1 MSARRKIR
9 VAQITQNLGVGGL
22 ERVAATIAKTV
33 DKDRFEPSVICMR
46 LLGAFGE
53 ELRGM
58 GIPVDV
64 VELPPD
70 RPDYFSFVK
79 IARYL
84 RERRI
89 DVIHTHNTEA
99 MVNGGLA
106 RFLSFF
112 PRHIHTDH
120 ARNWPDAMKQ
130 HVFEHVM
137 SWGARKIVGVSD
149 HTTEAL
155 HRYEWIPRR
164 KLMTIVNGIDPL
176 PFDLPFDR
184 EAKRHELD
192 LSGKGPIIGVGAR
205 LVDQKAHHY
214 LIDAVAQLQT
224 RLPDLVLLIVG
235 DGERRSDLEAQTRRL
250 GVQSQVRFVGERLD
264 YHELLRSFDIFT
276 LSSVWEGLPM
286 VILEAMAARCPIV
299 STAVGGIPGTVTDG
313 ESASLVPPAD
323 PTALANAIE
332 RLWHDPKRRATYA
345 HAARALFDARY
356 SARAMTAQYEA
367 LYAGETPR
375 TTWTS
380 PPAPIVGGSEAERA
394 P

>member
-1 MSARRKIR
+1 VSARRKIR

-22 ERVAATIAKTV
+22 ERVAATLAKTI
-33 DKDRFEPSVICMR
+33 DRDRFEPSVICMR

-53 ELRGM
+53 ELREM

-64 VELPPD
+64 VELPPN

-79 IARYL
+79 IARFL
-84 RERRI
+84 RQRQI

-106 RFLSFF
+106 RVLAGF
-112 PRHIHTDH
+112 PVHIHTDH
-120 ARNWPDAMKQ
+120 ARDWPDALKQ

-137 SWGARKIVGVSD
+137 SWGTRKIVGVSD

-176 PFDLPFDR
+176 PFDLPFDVER
-184 EAKRHELD
+184 KRQELD
-192 LSGKGPIIGVGAR
+192 LTGKGPIVGIGAR

-214 LIDAVAQLQT
+214 LIDAVALLQT

-235 DGERRSDLEAQTRRL
+235 DGARRPDLEAQVQNL
-250 GVQSQVRFVGERLD
+250 GMARHVRFIGERLD
-264 YHELLRSFDIFT
+264 YHEVLRCFDIFA
-276 LSSVWEGLPM
+276 LSSTWEGLPM

-299 STAVGGIPGTVTDG
+299 STAVGGIPGTLTDG

-323 PTALANAIE
+323 PAALADAIE
-332 RLWHDPKRRATYA
+332 ELWREPDRRASYA
-345 HAARALFDARY
+345 DAARAIFDTRY

-367 LYAGETPR
+367 LYAGEPL
-375 TTWTS
+375 
-380 PPAPIVGGSEAERA
+380 PPARA
-394 P
+394 RPPAISAARSAS